1 MAQDEEGGGGVGGH
15 YVEQVITLNLS
26 FLKVASQASCVCL
39 HVTKFIKL
47 SIVIFCSCSFHFLF
61 TVQLAQLIPSVS
73 LIIVHVCTCANV
85 NM

>member
-1 MAQDEEGGGGVGGH
+1 MAQDEEKGGGGH

-26 FLKVASQASCVCL
+26 FLMVASQASCVCL
-39 HVTKFIKL
+39 HVTNFIKL
-47 SIVIFCSCSFHFLF
+47 SIVIFCSCLFHFF
-61 TVQLAQLIPSVS
+61 TVQLAQLMPSVS